1 MVIAFTK
8 LNRTQKKKC
17 ASFNTQMN
25 NLWENQRKVSSRQ
38 GSIVAW
44 ARKSLCS
51 GAEKDHALTC
61 KYQAVGT
68 LHNQHTH
75 FVMRNKIATRTCV
88 SWTWQSVEYI
98 GPFPLFLRPFRGL
111 IKLLIIP
118 AVNKYFFRIVRFFLG
133 KYQLQFLKM
142 LLFLFLKYPNYV
154 DFPLPLYSL
163 GNPSKTT

>member
-1 MVIAFTK
+1 MIFEKT
-8 LNRTQKKKC
+8 
-17 ASFNTQMN
+17 
-25 NLWENQRKVSSRQ
+25 SRQ

-75 FVMRNKIATRTCV
+75 VFMRNKIATRICV
-88 SWTWQSVEYI
+88 SWTWQSVKYI
-98 GPFPLFLRPFRGL
+98 GPFSLFLRPFRGF

-118 AVNKYFFRIVRFFLG
+118 TVKKYFFRIVPFFLWANIN
-133 KYQLQFLKM
+133 KNFWKCCCS
-142 LLFLFLKYPNYV
+142 FFLKYLFFAYKTITNYV
-154 DFPLPLYSL
+154 DFSLPLYSL
-163 GNPSKTT
+163 GNP

>member
-1 MVIAFTK
+1 MIFEKT
-8 LNRTQKKKC
+8 
-17 ASFNTQMN
+17 
-25 NLWENQRKVSSRQ
+25 SRQ

-118 AVNKYFFRIVRFFLG
+118 TVNKYFFQDGPIFFLWASINYNFW
-133 KYQLQFLKM
+133 KCCCSFFLEIPVFCLQNNYQLCGFFPTS
-142 LLFLFLKYPNYV
+142 LLFREPVKNYLAEFFV
-154 DFPLPLYSL
+154 
-163 GNPSKTT
+163 